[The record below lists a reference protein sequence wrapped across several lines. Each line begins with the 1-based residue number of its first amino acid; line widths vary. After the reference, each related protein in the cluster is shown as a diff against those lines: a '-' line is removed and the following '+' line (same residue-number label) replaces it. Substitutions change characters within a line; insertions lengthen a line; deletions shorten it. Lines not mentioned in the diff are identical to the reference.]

1 MPGPLRTVGVK
12 ISLDGEK
19 EYKEAI
25 ANLNQANKVLSS
37 EMKKLQAEYKGN
49 TDSLE
54 YLTKAG
60 KLLDDQLQQQR
71 EKVKYLQSQL
81 EAAVSAEEANV
92 NQINKLKIAL
102 NYAEAEEFKLQH
114 AIEENTAALQGEN
127 ETMVGLGDTVDQ
139 LAGKLG
145 INLPNGAKNAL
156 NGMQGLSAGTVA
168 AMSAATAAIAA
179 IIKTVK
185 ELGEITLDVAA
196 QVDDYLTESQ
206 ITGMTTEWLQALDYA
221 APLMDVDSDVIT
233 GAISKIIKAMDD
245 AREGNGASA
254 ESFAALGISVTDA
267 SGNLRDS
274 EEVFN
279 EVIDALGNV
288 ENKTERDALAMEL
301 MGKSAQ
307 ELNPLIN
314 AGSAALQEY
323 AKEAQAAGYILDKE
337 QIQKLAAVD
346 DAYQKLQL
354 TIEGNKKQL
363 AADFAPA
370 AEAAM
375 KLFSDAVTKAGEF
388 LERSGL
394 VENLASII
402 ESLIDILRTIGELL
416 QVIPGF
422 TSALDGLKV
431 VLGAIAQFAAVIAD
445 LFNLLKSILTLD
457 FSGVK
462 NALGFG
468 YSSGNANNLQR
479 VQMRQDGFLEEYDSF
494 YGRNATGNDN
504 WRGGLTWVGE
514 NGPEL
519 VGLPGGSRIYSA
531 QDSRALGGDTF
542 YITIDAASV
551 REFNDIV
558 EMAQAARVQQR
569 MR

>member
-1 MPGPLRTVGVK
+1 MADVTRGIKLQVK
-12 ISLDGEK
+12 LDGEK
-19 EYKEAI
+19 EYKEAL
-25 ANLNQANKVLSS
+25 ANLNAANRVLST
-37 EMKKLQAEYKGN
+37 EMKKLQAQYKDN
-49 TDSLE
+49 LDSTE
-54 YLTKAG
+54 YLTEAG
-60 KLLDDQLQQQR
+60 KLLERQLLSQQ
-71 EKVKYLQSQL
+71 EKVAKIRERY
-81 EAAVSAEEANV
+81 EEAV
-92 NQINKLKIAL
+92 KQLGESSTKTMEYKAAL
-102 NYAEAEEFKLQH
+102 NQAETAEINLQH
-114 AIEENTAALQGEN
+114 AIEENNAALRGEN
-127 ETMVGLGDTVDQ
+127 ETMAGLGDTVDQ

-145 INLPNGAKNAL
+145 INLPNGAKDAL
-156 NGMQGLSAGTVA
+156 NGMKGLSAGTVA
-168 AMSAATAAIAA
+168 AMTAAAA
-179 IIKTVK
+179 AVAAVIKIVK

-196 QVDDYLTESQ
+196 QVDEYLTESQ
-206 ITGMTTEWLQALDYA
+206 ITGISEEILQALDYS
-221 APLMDVDSDVIT
+221 APLIDVDAE
-233 GAISKIIKAMDD
+233 AIKGSLTKLIQSMDS
-245 AREGNGASA
+245 ARDGNSGLM
-254 ESFAALGISVTDA
+254 ESFDALGVSVTNSD
-267 SGNLRDS
+267 GTLRDS
-274 EEVFN
+274 QEVFG
-279 EVIDALGNV
+279 EVIDALGQM
-288 ENKTERDALAMEL
+288 ENETERNALAQDL
-301 MGKSAQ
+301 LGKSAQ

-314 AGSAALQEY
+314 VGSAALQEY

-375 KLFSDAVTKAGEF
+375 KLFSDAVQKAGEF

-416 QVIPGF
+416 RAIPGF

-445 LFNLLKSILTLD
+445 LFSLLKSILTLD

-468 YSSGNANNLQR
+468 YNSGNANNLQR

-494 YGRNATGNDN
+494 YGRNASGNDN

-514 NGPEL
+514 SGPEL